1 MAAHKFTTYQ
11 SKNFETEFKREAKI
25 LKNLNHPHI
34 IKMIKNS
41 VDEEKEGTG
50 IHGGI
55 EKRPNSGGINCT
67 NGKESRRS
75 GKGDSSSNSSGSE
88 DTDSVTAN
96 HFKNSD
102 GFSKYIL
109 LEYAENGDLFD
120 YVISP

>member
-1 MAAHKFTTYQ
+1 MATHKFTTYQ

-41 VDEEKEGTG
+41 VDEEKEDTG
-50 IHGGI
+50 IEG
-55 EKRPNSGGINCT
+55 RPSSGGVASST
-67 NGKESRRS
+67 GKDSRRS
-75 GKGDSSSNSSGSE
+75 GTGDCGSSNSSGSE
-88 DTDSVTAN
+88 DTDSATAN
-96 HFKNSD
+96 HFKNSS

-109 LEYAENGDLFD
+109 LEYAEHGDLFD